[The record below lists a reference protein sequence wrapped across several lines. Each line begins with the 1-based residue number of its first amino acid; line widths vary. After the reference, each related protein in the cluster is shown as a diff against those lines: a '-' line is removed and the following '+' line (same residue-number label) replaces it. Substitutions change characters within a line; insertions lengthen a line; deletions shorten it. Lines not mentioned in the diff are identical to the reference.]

1 MGIKEY
7 MTRERWFRG
16 AIGFAVLLLVA
27 LVLFVFMQRETVP
40 NVAFVSLKGERYNL
54 QDLRG
59 KVVLVNFWA
68 TDCPGCV
75 KEMPRLVDTYHR
87 YQSRGVELIAVAMSH
102 DRPDYVANFAEK
114 KGLPFPVAL
123 DIQGEISRAFGD
135 VRLTPTLFV
144 IDKQGKI
151 IQRTLGEPDFDRL
164 YTLLDKSLL

>member
-1 MGIKEY
+1 
-7 MTRERWFRG
+7 MTRKQWVRG
-16 AIGFAVLLLVA
+16 AVGFAVLLLVA
-27 LVLFVFMQRETVP
+27 LASFVFLKRDTVP
-40 NVAFVSLKGERYNL
+40 NVALVSLKGERYHL

-59 KVVLVNFWA
+59 KVVLINFWA

-87 YQSRGVELIAVAMSH
+87 YQARGVELIAVAMSH